1 MNLED
6 KQLLE
11 VLEKRISQLEAQVA
25 LLQSHAVVEE
35 ETESDLLVAQNEDS
49 VAQEELK
56 SETSVDPIAERQEQS
71 QSIDLEVADRVI
83 DNSVSDNAEQLS
95 VSDNVSDKVE
105 DKLLEQVAVQEIQSD
120 SKEDLSASSV
130 NAEANTDAS
139 EEIKSVF
146 VENTKNKYTELAPK
160 PQKASLESRI
170 GKKLFPIAGSALVLF
185 AIILFGS
192 LIRPHLTDEIKAGIL
207 AVFSLGVS
215 VFGLLKMKKDG
226 KFQKLYSA
234 VAGCGVASC
243 YVSILVSHFALE
255 VLPEVGLMICLSTWI
270 VAVIMLAKFKSSLFT
285 YICYVGILVS
295 VALTIMRW
303 HDSPLGIVVYLISIS
318 GLFAANF
325 SREYKKVLWFFIQF
339 PLVMIAMANAYSK
352 ESVSLGIL
360 FTATALVL
368 IGQTWYYRKTA
379 TVKNSF
385 ELPIILSFISLSASG
400 LYRTRFWLV
409 DLFNFNFND
418 HVHNIIFACT
428 TIALSV
434 YLYKIFY
441 NSENRFLRYNFW
453 VFFIPTAIILPIL
466 NYNSF
471 YNDCLGHYLLPSIV
485 LLTLGCILQSTTFRN
500 IGYIYLLFSAI
511 APPKYMIFNIDPS
524 SEFSISVWVFILVL
538 AAFTYWLRKRYR
550 KCDKIFLLLCIAA
563 AVFLLHMHGWTDS
576 AITYIIAGAVIMALL
591 NKRIRYILFGR
602 PSKIDLNVLLYSL
615 SIVLVYCVTILF
627 NVIISIKESPTI
639 LSLPQIIVPSVFMII
654 SVMLTWGVGYWHK
667 KSSLRIIGYVVMPI
681 TIVLS
686 DKAPSIYPLLA
697 CYILILCAMIWMTI
711 RRYTIKD
718 KCFVSILIGV
728 LSILLGQKHFILGF
742 ETWAFLATYSIILN
756 FIPNF
761 KRNLLTGE
769 FEPKTQKV
777 LILFVEALLLPGV
790 FALIF
795 CHRTLFIGHALEGTK
810 TIVTVLI
817 CLLCLMLSLIN
828 VKKLYLHFKNSPF
841 ISIYSGF
848 KYTILLLLVL
858 LRFSVVSYGISIVGI
873 LLSTIFVVI
882 GFRYLHKSLRLYG
895 LALSMICVLKLLFF
909 DLTFDNAFYRPIS
922 FLIAGILLF
931 LISFIYFRLEK
942 SSSSDK
948 N

>member
-1 MNLED
+1 MNIED

-25 LLQSHAVVEE
+25 LLQSHTVVNE
-35 ETESDLLVAQNEDS
+35 ETERDLLVTQNEDP
-49 VAQEELK
+49 VVQEELK
-56 SETSVDPIAERQEQS
+56 SETSVDPIAERQELS
-71 QSIDLEVADRVI
+71 QSIDLEVADMVT
-83 DNSVSDNAEQLS
+83 DNTVSDNAEQLS
-95 VSDNVSDKVE
+95 ESDKVE

-130 NAEANTDAS
+130 NVASNIDAS
-139 EEIKSVF
+139 KEIKSVF

-303 HDSPLGIVVYLISIS
+303 HNSPLGIVVYLISIS

-325 SREYKKVLWFFIQF
+325 SREYKNVLWFFIQF

-379 TVKNSF
+379 TIKNLF

-434 YLYKIFY
+434 YLWELYVSK
-441 NSENRFLRYNFW
+441 
-453 VFFIPTAIILPIL
+453 
-466 NYNSF
+466 
-471 YNDCLGHYLLPSIV
+471 
-485 LLTLGCILQSTTFRN
+485 
-500 IGYIYLLFSAI
+500 
-511 APPKYMIFNIDPS
+511 PK
-524 SEFSISVWVFILVL
+524 
-538 AAFTYWLRKRYR
+538 
-550 KCDKIFLLLCIAA
+550 
-563 AVFLLHMHGWTDS
+563 
-576 AITYIIAGAVIMALL
+576 
-591 NKRIRYILFGR
+591 
-602 PSKIDLNVLLYSL
+602 
-615 SIVLVYCVTILF
+615 
-627 NVIISIKESPTI
+627 
-639 LSLPQIIVPSVFMII
+639 
-654 SVMLTWGVGYWHK
+654 
-667 KSSLRIIGYVVMPI
+667 
-681 TIVLS
+681 
-686 DKAPSIYPLLA
+686 
-697 CYILILCAMIWMTI
+697 
-711 RRYTIKD
+711 
-718 KCFVSILIGV
+718 
-728 LSILLGQKHFILGF
+728 
-742 ETWAFLATYSIILN
+742 
-756 FIPNF
+756 
-761 KRNLLTGE
+761 
-769 FEPKTQKV
+769 
-777 LILFVEALLLPGV
+777 
-790 FALIF
+790 
-795 CHRTLFIGHALEGTK
+795 
-810 TIVTVLI
+810 
-817 CLLCLMLSLIN
+817 
-828 VKKLYLHFKNSPF
+828 
-841 ISIYSGF
+841 
-848 KYTILLLLVL
+848 
-858 LRFSVVSYGISIVGI
+858 
-873 LLSTIFVVI
+873 
-882 GFRYLHKSLRLYG
+882 
-895 LALSMICVLKLLFF
+895 
-909 DLTFDNAFYRPIS
+909 
-922 FLIAGILLF
+922 
-931 LISFIYFRLEK
+931 
-942 SSSSDK
+942 
-948 N
+948 

>member
-1 MNLED
+1 MNIED

-25 LLQSHAVVEE
+25 LLQSHTVVNE
-35 ETESDLLVAQNEDS
+35 ETERDLLVTQNEDP

-56 SETSVDPIAERQEQS
+56 SETSVDPIAERHELS
-71 QSIDLEVADRVI
+71 QSIDLEVADMVT
-83 DNSVSDNAEQLS
+83 DNTVSDNAEQLS
-95 VSDNVSDKVE
+95 ESDKVE

-130 NAEANTDAS
+130 NVASNIDAS
-139 EEIKSVF
+139 KEIKSVF
-146 VENTKNKYTELAPK
+146 VENTKNKYTEFAPK

-325 SREYKKVLWFFIQF
+325 SREYKKVSWFFIQF

-379 TVKNSF
+379 TIKNLF

-428 TIALSV
+428 TITLSV

-471 YNDCLGHYLLPSIV
+471 YNDCLGHYLLPSII

-615 SIVLVYCVTILF
+615 SIILVYCVTILF

-639 LSLPQIIVPSVFMII
+639 LSLPQIIVPSVLLII
-654 SVMLTWGVGYWHK
+654 SVMITWGVGYWHK

-828 VKKLYLHFKNSPF
+828 VKKLYLHFKNSSF

-848 KYTILLLLVL
+848 KYTILLLLIM

-942 SSSSDK
+942 SSLVDK

>member
-1 MNLED
+1 MNIED

-25 LLQSHAVVEE
+25 LLQSHTVVNEG
-35 ETESDLLVAQNEDS
+35 TERDLLVTQNEDP

-56 SETSVDPIAERQEQS
+56 SETSVDPIAERQELS
-71 QSIDLEVADRVI
+71 QSIDLEVADMVT
-83 DNSVSDNAEQLS
+83 DNTVSDNAEQLS
-95 VSDNVSDKVE
+95 ESDKVE

-130 NAEANTDAS
+130 NVASNIDAS
-139 EEIKSVF
+139 KEIKSVF
-146 VENTKNKYTELAPK
+146 VENTKNKYTEFVPK

-325 SREYKKVLWFFIQF
+325 SREYKNVLWFFIQF

-379 TVKNSF
+379 TIKNLF

-615 SIVLVYCVTILF
+615 SIILVYCVTILF

-639 LSLPQIIVPSVFMII
+639 LSLPQIIVPSVLLII
-654 SVMLTWGVGYWHK
+654 SVMITWGVGYWHK

-828 VKKLYLHFKNSPF
+828 VKKLYLHFKNSSF

-848 KYTILLLLVL
+848 KYTILLLLIM

-942 SSSSDK
+942 SSLIDK